1 MNLTQFRFSALLT
14 ALVLLAA
21 VVLML
26 GFSRPL
32 FTGEVYVEDDHA
44 AYQIPMMNFYQDA
57 IVHGDSFLWTPD
69 ILNGFYWH
77 GEGQGGFAHP
87 VYYLLYRTFPLQVAI
102 TLHLLISFPFMFTGT
117 WLFLRRW
124 QLPQAAA
131 LFGAILFTFIGINLN
146 HYIHLCFV
154 AVLAHV
160 FWQLYA
166 IDRAMKSTRRD
177 ERIAM
182 VFLVLGLSASQ
193 LLLGCPQFTY
203 CSWLCEMLY
212 VLYLLRSTRAYR
224 VMWALGAAKILSFGV
239 AAVQILPT
247 MDVLAQSYRE
257 NVNLAFQ
264 TIDSLHPLNALQLL
278 SPYMYHQRVL
288 PMTYGDQ
295 PWDAPYLGAF
305 VTMAIGLLVLN
316 FSRLKEH
323 RGLVVAALALM
334 LFGWV
339 SSWGRYGFMQYV
351 YDLVPVVNK
360 MRAPARYIALSHVAM
375 AVLGGVAFAQLIPR
389 AGEKAPLPWRSLLPL
404 LVLPLGSWVIA
415 LGLTSIKAQRDPAE
429 LGRFLTFLQPLS
441 PLLFGAVLLSVAAAL
456 TIAAGRGYRWALAGI
471 VLFSLFDIGFYSLRH
486 KPSMTL
492 EAYTA
497 DVDVPAEASAGAR
510 LDPDIHS
517 FYMNRIIL
525 RDFRGVHGYVSM
537 IPERGLDY
545 TQVLPLQLAGVT
557 YRQARLL
564 GTADVHE
571 AKLAGKNWFPLEG
584 GFPRARLLTHTVVSD
599 TPAEDI
605 YTVDVATTGLV
616 KEALSLPGGAIGTA
630 VITVDRPGN
639 IRVEAVAES
648 RQLLVVSETHH
659 PGWRA
664 VVNGMPV
671 ETWEIY
677 GDFIGCVVEAGDS
690 TVQFTFDPDSWR
702 YGKAITFGS
711 LLACLVFWWGLRRV
725 LAPPRAD

>member
-1 MNLTQFRFSALLT
+1 MPVSPSRFTIVLTT
-14 ALVLLAA
+14 LVLLSAGL
-21 VVLML
+21 LML

-32 FTGEVYVEDDHA
+32 FLGEVYVEDDHA
-44 AYQIPMMNFYQDA
+44 AYQIPMLKFYQDA
-57 IVHGDSFLWTPD
+57 IVHGDSFLWTPN

-87 VYYLLYRTFPLQVAI
+87 VYYLLYRLFPLQVAI
-102 TLHLLISFPFMFTGT
+102 MLHLLISFPFMFAGT

-166 IDRAMKSTRRD
+166 IDRAMKSTRHD

-212 VLYLLRSTRAYR
+212 VLYLLPSTRAFR
-224 VMWALGAAKILSFGV
+224 VMWALGTAKILSFGV

-247 MDVLAQSYRE
+247 IDVLAQSYRE
-257 NVNLAFQ
+257 HVDLEFQ
-264 TIDSLHPLNALQLL
+264 TIDSLHPLNALQVL

-288 PMTYGDQ
+288 PMTHGDQ

-305 VTMAIGLLVLN
+305 VTVAIGLLLLN
-316 FSRLKEH
+316 LSRLKEH
-323 RGLVVAALALM
+323 RGLVVAAVALM

-339 SSWGRYGFMQYV
+339 SSWGRYGFMQYF
-351 YDLVPVVNK
+351 YDLIPVVNK
-360 MRAPARYIALSHVAM
+360 MRAPARYIALTHVAM
-375 AVLGGVAFAQLIPR
+375 AVLGGIAFALLCR
-389 AGEKAPLPWRSLLPL
+389 GTREKEPLPWRGLLPL
-404 LVLPLGSWVIA
+404 LVVPLGSWAIA
-415 LGLTSIKAQRDPAE
+415 MGLTFYKGQQDPAA
-429 LGRFLTFLQPLS
+429 LGRFLTFLQPLA
-441 PLLFGAVLLSVAAAL
+441 PLLFGAVLLSVAAL
-456 TIAAGRGYRWALAGI
+456 LVIAAGRGYRWALAGI

-492 EAYTA
+492 EAYA
-497 DVDVPAEASAGAR
+497 AAVDVPAEAPAGAR

-571 AKLAGKNWFPLEG
+571 AKLAGKNWIPLEG
-584 GFPRARLLTHTVVSD
+584 SFPRARLLTRAVVSD
-599 TPAEDI
+599 APAEDI

-616 KEALSLPGGAIGTA
+616 TRDLPLPGGTPGAAT
-630 VITVDRPGN
+630 ITLDRPGH
-639 IRVEAVAES
+639 IRVETAAEHE
-648 RQLLVVSETHH
+648 QLLVVSETHH

-664 VVNGMPV
+664 AVDGVPV
-671 ETWEIY
+671 ETWQVY
-677 GDFIGCVVEAGDS
+677 GDFIGCVVAAGTHD
-690 TVQFTFDPDSWR
+690 VQFVFDPDSWR
-702 YGKAITFGS
+702 YGKGVTVLS
-711 LLACLVFWWGLRRV
+711 LLGCLVFWWGMRRV
-725 LAPPRAD
+725 LDMPRAD